1 MAKTVLLIDGNSDQ
15 LAYYAIPNLS
25 TAQGEPTNGVYGFLL
40 MLFRLMDDYSPDHI
54 CVAFDVSAP
63 TFRHKQYDQYKATR
77 SKMPEDL
84 RPQLDTLKE
93 VLDALGVSRLELE
106 GYEADDVLGTAAR
119 LGENQGH
126 DVYVVT
132 GDRDAL
138 QLVTD
143 KVKVILTR
151 RGIKDTLIVDER
163 TLKEEFSV
171 TPGQVKDLKGLM
183 GDSSDNIPGVP
194 GVGEKTALKL
204 LQEFPTLEDLYANL
218 DKVKGKLQEKL
229 AQYKEQAFFSREL
242 ATIRCDVPIDVDFD
256 GAGQEDP
263 ERLRELFRRLEFTSF
278 LTAFPNRPP
287 RRRFKQANLPSSLC
301 KGTLRSF
308 KKQPQPGK

>member
-1 MAKTVLLIDGNSDQ
+1 M
-15 LAYYAIPNLS
+15 
-25 TAQGEPTNGVYGFLL
+25 
-40 MLFRLMDDYSPDHI
+40 
-54 CVAFDVSAP
+54 
-63 TFRHKQYDQYKATR
+63 
-77 SKMPEDL
+77 
-84 RPQLDTLKE
+84 
-93 VLDALGVSRLELE
+93 
-106 GYEADDVLGTAAR
+106 
-119 LGENQGH
+119 
-126 DVYVVT
+126 
-132 GDRDAL
+132 
-138 QLVTD
+138 
-143 KVKVILTR
+143 
-151 RGIKDTLIVDER
+151 DER

-204 LQEFPTLEDLYANL
+204 LQEFPTLEDLYLNL

-278 LTAFPNRPP
+278 LDRLPQSPTEEKVQTGKPALKSLQGNLKEFASSRS
-287 RRRFKQANLPSSLC
+287 RGSECCSRSRAQADC
-301 KGTLRSF
+301 
-308 KKQPQPGK
+308 PGSG

>member
-1 MAKTVLLIDGNSDQ
+1 
-15 LAYYAIPNLS
+15 
-25 TAQGEPTNGVYGFLL
+25 

-151 RGIKDTLIVDER
+151 RGIKDTLVVDER

-242 ATIRCDVPIDVDFD
+242 ETIRCDVPIDVDFD
-256 GAGQEDP
+256 GAGHEDP
-263 ERLRELFRRLEFTSF
+263 ERLR
-278 LTAFPNRPP
+278 
-287 RRRFKQANLPSSLC
+287 SSLE
-301 KGTLRSF
+301 G
-308 KKQPQPGK
+308 

>member
-1 MAKTVLLIDGNSDQ
+1 MAKTVLLIDGNS
-15 LAYYAIPNLS
+15 LINRAYYAIPNLS

-106 GYEADDVLGTAAR
+106 GYEADDVLAPRA
-119 LGENQGH
+119 GENQGH

-143 KVKVILTR
+143 KVKVI
-151 RGIKDTLIVDER
+151 
-163 TLKEEFSV
+163 S
-171 TPGQVKDLKGLM
+171 PGEG
-183 GDSSDNIPGVP
+183 SRIP
-194 GVGEKTALKL
+194 
-204 LQEFPTLEDLYANL
+204 
-218 DKVKGKLQEKL
+218 
-229 AQYKEQAFFSREL
+229 
-242 ATIRCDVPIDVDFD
+242 
-256 GAGQEDP
+256 
-263 ERLRELFRRLEFTSF
+263 
-278 LTAFPNRPP
+278 
-287 RRRFKQANLPSSLC
+287 
-301 KGTLRSF
+301 
-308 KKQPQPGK
+308 